1 MPEPP
6 TFDSDIQS
14 IIITYHLVARARK
27 YIENRALPLTV
38 RDITDVV
45 EAHPVAPPRSML
57 DPIIFAIDDLVIN
70 EQNKASKNK

>member
-1 MPEPP
+1 M
-6 TFDSDIQS
+6 
-14 IIITYHLVARARK
+14 VARARK

-57 DPIIFAIDDLVIN
+57 DPIIFAIDDIVLSDQRKTK
-70 EQNKASKNK
+70 E

>member
-57 DPIIFAIDDLVIN
+57 DPIIFAIDDIVLSDQRKTK
-70 EQNKASKNK
+70 E